1 MCLKMFKNAFKCNK
15 TKQSKYSRWSTRINQ
30 VDSWC
35 RCMANLGVDLS
46 QKAAISSAVGS
57 TRAG

>member
-1 MCLKMFKNAFKCNK
+1 MCLKMFKCNK
-15 TKQSKYSRWSTRINQ
+15 TKQDKASTAAGQ
-30 VDSWC
+30 PGGLLVDSWC
-35 RCMANLGVDLS
+35 RMANLGVDLS